1 MRRRLTKILA
11 GLAALAA
18 FALGGAAIANA
29 TGVTGD
35 DDGPALSSSEAARAG
50 AAALEATGGGT
61 VQASE
66 RDNEK
71 GATFEVE
78 VRKPDGSVVDVR
90 LDSSYGV
97 IAVDDDQETN
107 DDNGGQNEDA
117 GETEH
122 RSRPGRSS
130 SVSSSRPPLIRVSS
144 CARQ

>member
-1 MRRRLTKILA
+1 MRRRFTKILA

-18 FALGGAAIANA
+18 LALGGAAIANA

-35 DDGPALSSSEAARAG
+35 DDGPALSSPEAARAG
-50 AAALEATGGGT
+50 AAALKATGGGT
-61 VQASE
+61 VQATE

-97 IAVDDDQETN
+97 IAVDGDEETDD
-107 DDNGGQNEDA
+107 DDGQNEDA
-117 GETEH
+117 GEN
-122 RSRPGRSS
+122 
-130 SVSSSRPPLIRVSS
+130 
-144 CARQ
+144 